1 MGNDPKA
8 HLVLPDDAAVEKP
21 QMMAS
26 FGATTR
32 RVRPVSISHPEHY
45 VKIARQRAM
54 DACAR
59 DGKGAG
65 YFANQFEN
73 AANFRAHLDGTGPE
87 IWRQM
92 GGRRGG
98 VDAFVCAAGTGGT
111 LAGVSRYLRSKDPR
125 VQFFLVDPPGSSL
138 YNKVNRGVMYCKE
151 EAEGTRLKNPF
162 DTITEGVGINR
173 LTANFSIALG
183 GDGSEAGTSAPVEGV
198 EPLETSPIAR
208 AFKCSDREAVEMSRY
223 LAREDGL
230 FLGASRSPVPARTR
244 PARRSPRERVPLA
257 GPRANASAR
266 RAPFL
271 EASLRPRAFLSAH
284 RPSVSIPTRLDASR
298 LRLTP
303 FDSARPDVC
312 RFARTLPATLRELQ
326 LRQRRGRGEGGARV
340 GTGASRRHDRVRQR
354 RAAPHE
360 VLVAGVSREARAD
373 AARDR
378 VGVGVFR
385 CVLTKVFHPL
395 IGFNI

>member
-244 PARRSPRERVPLA
+244 PARRSPRERVRA
-257 GPRANASAR
+257 ARAFPRGQPSPAR
-266 RAPFL
+266 V
-271 EASLRPRAFLSAH
+271 SLRPSPLGFNPDTPRRLTTPPDAF
-284 RPSVSIPTRLDASR
+284 R
-298 LRLTP
+298 LRP
-303 FDSARPDVC
+303 P
-312 RFARTLPATLRELQ
+312 
-326 LRQRRGRGEGGARV
+326 RRL
-340 GTGASRRHDRVRQR
+340 S
-354 RAAPHE
+354 
-360 VLVAGVSREARAD
+360 LRAD
-373 AARDR
+373 PPLDPQGAPAASTSWAR
-378 VGVGVFR
+378 
-385 CVLTKVFHPL
+385 
-395 IGFNI
+395 

>member
-244 PARRSPRERVPLA
+244 PRGARLSSRPAFARARFSPPIA
-257 GPRANASAR
+257 PRFQSRHAS
-266 RAPFL
+266 
-271 EASLRPRAFLSAH
+271 
-284 RPSVSIPTRLDASR
+284 
-298 LRLTP
+298 TP
-303 FDSARPDVC
+303 HDSA
-312 RFARTLPATLRELQ
+312 
-326 LRQRRGRGEGGARV
+326 
-340 GTGASRRHDRVRQR
+340 
-354 RAAPHE
+354 
-360 VLVAGVSREARAD
+360 
-373 AARDR
+373 
-378 VGVGVFR
+378 
-385 CVLTKVFHPL
+385 
-395 IGFNI
+395 

>member
-208 AFKCSDREAVEMSRY
+208 
-223 LAREDGL
+223 
-230 FLGASRSPVPARTR
+230 TR

-312 RFARTLPATLRELQ
+312 RFARTLPSTLRELQ